1 MRLATYFLQV
11 HSQAVKEE
19 VSEPDAAP
27 VAPTPVVEEIPAP
40 KEQGVHMTAA
50 GKAAAAAKAA
60 VRFGHLVV

>member
-1 MRLATYFLQV
+1 M
-11 HSQAVKEE
+11 KEE